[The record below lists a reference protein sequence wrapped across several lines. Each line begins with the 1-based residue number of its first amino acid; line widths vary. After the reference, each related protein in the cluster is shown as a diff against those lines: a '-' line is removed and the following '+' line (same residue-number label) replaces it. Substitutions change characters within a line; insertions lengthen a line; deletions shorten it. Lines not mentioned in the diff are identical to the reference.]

1 MRKIMTITP
10 KIDWTVIEPL
20 TADLPLDREEVEGT
34 IEAMMHVWNQ
44 LHDSVVVSTE
54 ELIEQVGADVLREI
68 LYLLSAHRLA
78 EVA

>member
-1 MRKIMTITP
+1 MTITP

-20 TADLPLDREEVEGT
+20 TADLPLEREEVEGT
-34 IEAMMHVWNQ
+34 VEVMMTVWNQ
-44 LHDSVVVSTE
+44 LHNSVIISTE
-54 ELIEQVGADVLREI
+54 ELVEQVGADVLREI